1 MKNYSK
7 ILKMFVSTE
16 QMRGWMCKPFL
27 IGDMAYSTDAYI
39 MAITPKINTEVFDS
53 LEEKQAANVLKIIP
67 EGRNK
72 NDIFSIKD
80 IKALIEI
87 TPTEKEYEEKEN
99 ECSECN
105 GSGEVYWEYNGYDK
119 EDDCPE
125 CDGDG
130 TTARRIYNGKRVIS
144 YHAMIKIGNSYFK
157 VSILQRIV
165 EAADALNK
173 STLTLANQ
181 TESNKESI
189 FKSGDIEFLIMP
201 VYAQSVDEKNVIA
214 ELKPIN

>member
-1 MKNYSK
+1 MKNYTK

-16 QMRGWMCKPFL
+16 QWRGWMRKPFV
-27 IGDMAYSTDAYI
+27 IGDIACATDSYI

-53 LEEKQAANVLKIIP
+53 LEEKHELNVLNIMP

-72 NDIFSIKD
+72 NDVFSIKD
-80 IKALIEI
+80 IKALIEKA
-87 TPTEKEYEEKEN
+87 PKEKDYDEKEN

-105 GSGEVYWEYNGYDK
+105 GSGDVYWEYNGYDK
-119 EDDCPE
+119 EGDCPE
-125 CDGDG
+125 CDGTG
-130 TTARRIYNGKRVIS
+130 TTTRRIYNGKRVVS

-165 EAADALNK
+165 EAADAINE

-201 VYAQSVDEKNVIA
+201 VYSQSVDEKNAIA

>member
-7 ILKMFVSTE
+7 ILEMFVSTE
-16 QMRGWMCKPFL
+16 QFRVWMCKPFS
-27 IGDMAYSTDAYI
+27 IGDMTYATDAYI
-39 MAITPKINTEVFDS
+39 MAITPKINTEVFDY
-53 LEEKQAANVLKIIP
+53 LEEKQAENVLKIIP

-87 TPTEKEYEEKEN
+87 TPTERDYDEKEN

-105 GSGEVYWEYNGYDK
+105 GSGDVYWEYNGYDK
-119 EDDCPE
+119 EGDCPE
-125 CDGDG
+125 CDGTGTG
-130 TTARRIYNGKRVIS
+130 TTRIYNGKRVLSYIS
-144 YHAMIKIGNSYFK
+144 MIKIGNSYFK
-157 VSILQRIV
+157 VAILQRIV
-165 EAADALNK
+165 KAAEALNE
-173 STLTLANQ
+173 STLTLTNQ

-189 FKSGDIEFLIMP
+189 FKSGYMEFLIMP
-201 VYAQSVDEKNVIA
+201 VYASSVDQENVIA

>member
-7 ILKMFVSTE
+7 ILEMFVSTE
-16 QMRGWMCKPFL
+16 KFRVWMCKPFV
-27 IGDMAYSTDAYI
+27 IGDMAYATDAYI
-39 MAITPKINTEVFDS
+39 MAITPKINTEVFDYFD
-53 LEEKQAANVLKIIP
+53 EKQAANVLNIIP
-67 EGRNK
+67 EGRNR
-72 NDIFSIKD
+72 NDVFSIKD
-80 IKALIEI
+80 INWLIEI
-87 TPTEKEYEEKEN
+87 APTEKEYEEKEN

-130 TTARRIYNGKRVIS
+130 TTTRRIYNGKIVVS
-144 YHAMIKIGNSYFK
+144 YYAMIKIGNSYFK

-165 EAADALNK
+165 KAVEALNE
-173 STLTLANQ
+173 STLTLTNQ

-201 VYAQSVDEKNVIA
+201 VYAQSVDEENVIA
-214 ELKPIN
+214 ELKPII

>member
-1 MKNYSK
+1 
-7 ILKMFVSTE
+7 
-16 QMRGWMCKPFL
+16 MCKPFL

-105 GSGEVYWEYNGYDK
+105 GSGEGLLGV
-119 EDDCPE
+119 
-125 CDGDG
+125 
-130 TTARRIYNGKRVIS
+130 
-144 YHAMIKIGNSYFK
+144 
-157 VSILQRIV
+157 
-165 EAADALNK
+165 
-173 STLTLANQ
+173 
-181 TESNKESI
+181 
-189 FKSGDIEFLIMP
+189 
-201 VYAQSVDEKNVIA
+201 
-214 ELKPIN
+214 